1 MKKLYTLIIL
11 LSLTGFGSSF
21 AQTLKGH
28 IYDARTNEPLVG
40 AAVTYKLHGNQGA
53 VSNINGEYEI
63 KLPEGGVDLVFSYVG
78 YEDVLM
84 PIVINKREVITKD
97 VYMKESTKLLEEVVV
112 VGYGTQRKEELTS
125 SVASVKADD
134 FVQVSSVDA
143 ASLIRGKIAGLN
155 VVQAD
160 GNPLS
165 TSQIMLRGV
174 TTLAS
179 SSVPLVIIDGVE
191 GNLNDVSPNDIE
203 QIDVLKDG
211 SAAAIYGTRG
221 TNGVIIIST
230 KKAQG
235 NTPLTIDVN
244 SYISTQTI
252 SRKLDML
259 TADEYAEL
267 AKEGMKG
274 ALDYGSRTDWMKEIT
289 QTPFNKTFS
298 MSLKGTSKNTS
309 YVASL
314 DYTSN
319 EGIIK
324 KSEVEVLYPRI
335 NVVHRM
341 WDNLLKLE
349 AQISGY
355 QRSYGFPYSDW
366 YENPY
371 YNALKYNPTYSV
383 KNEDGTLNESGS
395 SPTRLNPVA
404 LLEETKGDNKDTNI

>member
-1 MKKLYTLIIL
+1 M
-11 LSLTGFGSSF
+11 
-21 AQTLKGH
+21 
-28 IYDARTNEPLVG
+28 
-40 AAVTYKLHGNQGA
+40 
-53 VSNINGEYEI
+53 
-63 KLPEGGVDLVFSYVG
+63 
-78 YEDVLM
+78 
-84 PIVINKREVITKD
+84 
-97 VYMKESTKLLEEVVV
+97 
-112 VGYGTQRKEELTS
+112 
-125 SVASVKADD
+125 
-134 FVQVSSVDA
+134 
-143 ASLIRGKIAGLN
+143 
-155 VVQAD
+155 
-160 GNPLS
+160 
-165 TSQIMLRGV
+165 
-174 TTLAS
+174 
-179 SSVPLVIIDGVE
+179 E

-221 TNGVIIIST
+221 TNGVIIITT
-230 KKAQG
+230 KKAKGQ
-235 NTPLTIDVN
+235 TPLSIDIN

-252 SRKLDML
+252 SKQLDVL
-259 TADEYAEL
+259 TADEYAQL
-267 AKEGMKG
+267 AKDGVKG

-298 MSLKGTSKNTS
+298 VSLKGGSQNTS

-355 QRSYGFPYSDW
+355 QRSYGAPYSSW

-371 YNALKYNPTYSV
+371 YNALKYNPTYSI
-383 KNEDGTLNESGS
+383 KNEDGSWNENGS

-404 LLEETKGDNKDTNI
+404 LLEETKGDNKDTNIKMYGKAVLNPISGLNFSVLMSREIDNFFGSYYETMRHKSTTMYDKNGYASQTSSRTQNDMMEITASYVNRFKEHSIEALAGYSWNNYNYRYSTMDNYGFPSDDYTYNNMGVGTALNKGNATMGTSQNSSRLVGWFGRLNYNYAGKYFFSASIRHEGSSKFGENHKWGTFQQSLLVGILQMRSS

>member
-1 MKKLYTLIIL
+1 MLSYLFKQKNTFAALLTLL
-11 LSLTGFGSSF
+11 GSAIATPLMASSE
-21 AQTLKGH
+21 AGVMVVHELQQQGVTLKG
-28 IYDARTNEPLVG
+28 IVKDA
-40 AAVTYKLHGNQGA
+40 
-53 VSNINGEYEI
+53 NGEPIIGASVVEKGKTTNGTI
-63 KLPEGGVDLVFSYVG
+63 TDLNGYFVLMVSPGASIVVSYVG
-78 YEDVLM
+78 FRTEELKAIPHRNMEIALTED
-84 PIVINKREVITKD
+84 
-97 VYMKESTKLLEEVVV
+97 TKLLDEVVV

-335 NVVHRM
+335 NVVQPA
-341 WDNLLKLE
+341 E
-349 AQISGY
+349 
-355 QRSYGFPYSDW
+355 
-366 YENPY
+366 
-371 YNALKYNPTYSV
+371 T
-383 KNEDGTLNESGS
+383 GS
-395 SPTRLNPVA
+395 SNQWISALVWFPLQRLV
-404 LLEETKGDNKDTNI
+404 